1 MFYGTSQPGI
11 DQVSTVKTL
20 HGASQPK
27 KTNMKDETIAIRKHI
42 DRTYQKEHSN
52 PLYLTSSFVFDS
64 AEEMA
69 AVFADEQE
77 GNIYSRYSNPNV
89 DELIEKVALLE
100 EAEGG
105 WATSSGMAAVFTTFA
120 ALLKAGDHIV
130 SSRSV
135 FGSTHRLFTE
145 IFPKW
150 GITTTYVD
158 ALDYE
163 GYANAMQDNTK
174 ILYLETPSNPALE
187 IIDIERVAT
196 ICKSKNV
203 LFAVDNCFATPVLQK
218 PITLGA
224 DISIHSTTKY
234 MDGQGRTLGGLILA
248 SNALISK
255 IEAFARHTGPALSP
269 FNAWIISKSIETL
282 SLRVLHMSNGALEIA
297 KRLENHP
304 AISFVKYPFLES
316 HPNVDVAKKQMKAG
330 GGIVTFELKG
340 GLDAGRKFLNNL
352 EIFSLTP
359 NLGDAKSIATH
370 PASTTHSKLKPEER
384 LAVGISDGLV
394 RLSIGLENLEDL
406 WKDIENAL
414 K

>member
-1 MFYGTSQPGI
+1 MKKDYLKTAQKE
-11 DQVSTVKTL
+11 TV
-20 HGASQPK
+20 
-27 KTNMKDETIAIRKHI
+27 AIRKHI

-52 PLYLTSSFVFDS
+52 PLYLTSSFTFDS

-89 DELIEKVALLE
+89 QELIDKVAILE
-100 EAEGG
+100 NAESG

-120 ALLKAGDHIV
+120 ALLQSGDNIV

-163 GYANAMQDNTK
+163 GYKNAIQENTK

-187 IIDIERVAT
+187 IIDLEVVGE
-196 ICKSKNV
+196 ICKNASI
-203 LFAVDNCFATPVLQK
+203 LFAVDNCFATPVLQR
-218 PITLGA
+218 PIDLGA
-224 DISIHSTTKY
+224 HISIHSTTKF
-234 MDGQGRTLGGLILA
+234 MDGQGRTLGGLILGSKEIIA
-248 SNALISK
+248 K

-282 SLRVLHMSNGALEIA
+282 YLRVNHMSNTAHEIA
-297 KRLENHP
+297 KKLENHV

-316 HPNVDVAKKQMKAG
+316 HPNYVIAKKQMFGG
-330 GGIVTFELKG
+330 GGIVTFEIKG
-340 GLDAGRKFLNNL
+340 GLEAGRNFLNKL
-352 EIFSLTP
+352 QLFSLTP

-384 LAVGISDGLV
+384 LAVGITDGLV
-394 RLSIGLENLEDL
+394 RLSIGLEHIDDIWE
-406 WKDIENAL
+406 DIEQAL
-414 K
+414 S

>member
-1 MFYGTSQPGI
+1 
-11 DQVSTVKTL
+11 
-20 HGASQPK
+20 
-27 KTNMKDETIAIRKHI
+27 MKLKNYKQNPETIAIRKQI
-42 DRTYQKEHSN
+42 NPSAQKEHSN
-52 PLYLTSSFVFDS
+52 ALYLTSSFTFDS

-69 AVFADEQE
+69 EVFADERE

-89 DELIEKVALLE
+89 QELIDKVSLLE
-100 EAEGG
+100 KAESG

-120 ALLKAGDHIV
+120 ALLQAGDHIV

-163 GYANAMQDNTK
+163 GYEKAIQENTK

-187 IIDIERVAT
+187 IIDIEKVSS
-196 ICKSKNV
+196 ICKKANI
-203 LFAVDNCFATPVLQK
+203 LFAVDNCFATPVLQR
-218 PITLGA
+218 PIELGA

-234 MDGQGRTLGGLILA
+234 MDGQGRTLGGLILS
-248 SNALISK
+248 SNEIIQK
-255 IEAFARHTGPALSP
+255 IEGFARHTGPALSP

-282 SLRVLHMSNGALEIA
+282 HLRVNHMSDTAHTIAQKLEGHPSIA
-297 KRLENHP
+297 
-304 AISFVKYPFLES
+304 FVKYPFLES
-316 HPNVDVAKKQMKAG
+316 HPNHTIAKKQMSKG

-340 GLDAGRKFLNNL
+340 GIEAGKRFLNKL
-352 EIFSLTP
+352 QLFSLTP

-370 PASTTHSKLKPEER
+370 PASTTHSKLKQEER

-394 RLSIGLENLEDL
+394 RLSIGLEHVDDIWGDL
-406 WKDIENAL
+406 SQAL
-414 K
+414 N

>member
-1 MFYGTSQPGI
+1 MSKNFKELQ
-11 DQVSTVKTL
+11 
-20 HGASQPK
+20 
-27 KTNMKDETIAIRKHI
+27 DETIAIRKHI

-100 EAEGG
+100 EAESG

-163 GYANAMQDNTK
+163 GYSNAIQENTK

-187 IIDIERVAT
+187 IIDIERIAT
-196 ICKSKNV
+196 ICKAKNI
-203 LFAVDNCFATPVLQK
+203 LFAVDNCFATPILQK
-218 PITLGA
+218 PIKLGA

-234 MDGQGRTLGGLILA
+234 MDGQGRTLGGLILG
-248 SNALISK
+248 SNEIIAK
-255 IEAFARHTGPALSP
+255 MEAFARHTGPALSP

-282 SLRVLHMSNGALEIA
+282 SLRVHHMSNVALEIA

-316 HPNVDVAKKQMKAG
+316 HPNVEIAKKQMTAG

-340 GLDAGRKFLNNL
+340 GLDAGRKFLNKL

-394 RLSIGLENLEDL
+394 RLSIGLEHIEDL
-406 WKDIENAL
+406 WKDLENAL
-414 K
+414 N

>member
-1 MFYGTSQPGI
+1 MSKNKSSEFLKS
-11 DQVSTVKTL
+11 SKKETL
-20 HGASQPK
+20 
-27 KTNMKDETIAIRKHI
+27 AIRKHI
-42 DRTYQKEHSN
+42 ERTSQKEHSN
-52 PLYLTSSFVFDS
+52 PLFLTSSFTFDS

-89 DELIEKVALLE
+89 QELIDKVALLE
-100 EAEGG
+100 NAETG
-105 WATSSGMAAVFTTFA
+105 WATSTGMAAIFTTFG

-163 GYANAMQDNTK
+163 GYKNAIQENTK
-174 ILYLETPSNPALE
+174 ILYLESPSNPALE
-187 IIDIERVAT
+187 IIDIEKVGK
-196 ICKSKNV
+196 ICKKANI
-203 LFAVDNCFATPVLQK
+203 LFVVDNCFATPILQR
-218 PITLGA
+218 PLDLGA
-224 DISIHSTTKY
+224 HISIHSTTKF
-234 MDGQGRTLGGLILA
+234 MDGQGRTLGGLILG
-248 SNALISK
+248 SKELITK

-282 SLRVLHMSNGALEIA
+282 HIRVERMTENALKIA
-297 KRLENHP
+297 KKLEKIDS
-304 AISFVKYPFLES
+304 ISWVKYPFLES
-316 HPNVDVAKKQMKAG
+316 HPNYKIAKKQMFG
-330 GGIVTFELKG
+330 GGAIVSFEIKG
-340 GLDAGRKFLNNL
+340 GLEAGRKFLNKL
-352 EIFSLTP
+352 ELFSLTP

-384 LAVGISDGLV
+384 LSVGISDGLV
-394 RLSIGLENLEDL
+394 RLSIGLEHVDDIWRDL
-406 WKDIENAL
+406 KNAL

>member
-1 MFYGTSQPGI
+1 MLQ
-11 DQVSTVKTL
+11 
-20 HGASQPK
+20 
-27 KTNMKDETIAIRKHI
+27 N
-42 DRTYQKEHSN
+42 
-52 PLYLTSSFVFDS
+52 
-64 AEEMA
+64 
-69 AVFADEQE
+69 
-77 GNIYSRYSNPNV
+77 
-89 DELIEKVALLE
+89 
-100 EAEGG
+100 
-105 WATSSGMAAVFTTFA
+105 
-120 ALLKAGDHIV
+120 GDHIV

-163 GYANAMQDNTK
+163 GYKKAIQSNTK

-187 IIDIERVAT
+187 IIDLEIVGE
-196 ICKSKNV
+196 ICKEASI
-203 LFAVDNCFATPVLQK
+203 LFAVDNCFATPVLQR
-218 PITLGA
+218 PIDLGA

-248 SNALISK
+248 NKEIIAK
-255 IEAFARHTGPALSP
+255 IESFARHTGPALSP

-282 SLRVLHMSNGALEIA
+282 YLRVNHMSNSALEIA
-297 KRLENHP
+297 QRLEGHP
-304 AISFVKYPFLES
+304 AINFVKYPFLES
-316 HPNVDVAKKQMKAG
+316 HPNYEVAKSQMFGG

-340 GLDAGRKFLNNL
+340 GIEAGRTFLNKL
-352 EIFSLTP
+352 ELFSLTP

-394 RLSIGLENLEDL
+394 RLSIGLEHIDDIWEDL
-406 WKDIENAL
+406 EQAL